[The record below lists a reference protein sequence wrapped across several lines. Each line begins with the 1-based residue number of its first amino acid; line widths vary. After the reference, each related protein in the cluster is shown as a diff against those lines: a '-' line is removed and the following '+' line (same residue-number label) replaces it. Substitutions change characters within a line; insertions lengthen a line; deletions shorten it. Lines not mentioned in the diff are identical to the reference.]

1 MKCNKSGFANVII
14 GYGATTGIGGGG
26 GSCIGPHIKL
36 IKGDCPLLL
45 AHCTLLLAQKY
56 YSTGPQHKSTTC
68 NTFHT
73 AACPQSTNITTTFF
87 YSSSFS
93 TLILPLHTTC
103 PCPHYHTQ
111 IPPIPSPIPM
121 SKFYPES
128 FSSKYT
134 LANQI
139 KCQLTILSLDDI

>member
-45 AHCTLLLAQKY
+45 AHCTLLLAKKY
-56 YSTGPQHKSTTC
+56 NSTGPLHNSTTC
-68 NTFHT
+68 KTFL
-73 AACPQSTNITTTFF
+73 
-87 YSSSFS
+87 
-93 TLILPLHTTC
+93 TLLLFPYLYPPPLHTTC

-134 LANQI
+134 FAKQI
-139 KCQLTILSLDDI
+139 KCQLTILNVDGI